1 MLACSGRVY
10 SEITIWNVEKL
21 GHMHQ
26 AYVPTVSTTRKPSKS
41 HVNGY
46 CTLLSVS
53 ALPRIELVPTFS
65 TCDLLL
71 VVVACFSSFSPV
83 VGIACLNSW
92 LHGGTNRCP
101 MLLNP
106 STFTRHF

>member
-1 MLACSGRVY
+1 MRLL
-10 SEITIWNVEKL
+10 WNVEKL

-92 LHGGTNRCP
+92 LLR
-101 MLLNP
+101 LI
-106 STFTRHF
+106 RHRVTHAVEEILPQQNSQLD